1 MFYPTLKN
9 KDAALLDRV
18 RSILDGKGL
27 TVHELSKLSGK
38 TFGQSSRY
46 FISPNFYYDLRMGTV
61 FPSIYQT
68 FALSHFSDYA
78 LVDWLRVF
86 GFQLDEIP
94 RLQTLVNRRR
104 TAILNSTNYDKEAR
118 VPWFRAREAPL
129 ESHKITSLAR
139 IVARAGV
146 RRVRS
151 IERWNRKSFLYV
163 KVGLEDALAFP
174 ELVPGSVLRVDP
186 GVTSGSDGCGV
197 VHRSQPLYLVE
208 HSKGL
213 TCCRL
218 KFLDAERVA
227 LISDH
232 LPLATPEFHLGN
244 EIRILGVADLEIHPL
259 KNVSHARVSAEFSKE
274 WTPTPVRQ
282 VADRAP
288 LGELLCSCRLR
299 SGLEFR
305 EASRIS
311 KEIAEELGDTR
322 YFMTPRSFLGYEK
335 LDTPPRHIHKI
346 MSLCIIY
353 SMAFWDFLRS
363 AGMNIERLG
372 QEPIPENLLPR
383 VAPRKWKRPPRE
395 DHGPPQLSAFPE
407 TLFEEIPLFLRSSL
421 SGLVGLPG
429 LSIRDV
435 FWTGG
440 SRQLFHPLLA
450 GSWFV
455 IVNRRVKRAAPSWPN
470 TFGESPL
477 CLILM
482 RDGSFVC
489 SPCVVKEGMLTLH
502 PHPSS
507 SVPSIT
513 LRNREEAEII
523 GRAVAIV
530 RRL

>member
-1 MFYPTLKN
+1 MFPRTLKS
-9 KDAALLDRV
+9 KDTALLDRV

-27 TVHELSKLSGK
+27 TIHELSRLSER

-46 FISPNFYYDLRMGTV
+46 FISPNFYYDLRIGTV
-61 FPSIYQT
+61 FPNIYQL
-68 FALSHFSDYA
+68 FALSHFSNYV

-86 GFQLDEIP
+86 GFQLDDIP
-94 RLQTLVNRRR
+94 RLQTLLSRRR
-104 TAILNSTNYDKEAR
+104 TATLNSTNYDKETR
-118 VPWFRAREAPL
+118 VPWFRVRETPL
-129 ESHKITSLAR
+129 ESNMITPLAR
-139 IVARAGV
+139 IVTRAAA
-146 RRVRS
+146 RRVGS
-151 IERWNRKSFLYV
+151 IERGNKKSFLYA

-186 GVTSGSDGCGV
+186 GVTSESDGCGV

-218 KFLDAERVA
+218 KFIDTERVA

-232 LPLATPEFHLGN
+232 LPLATPEFRLGK

-259 KNVSHARVSAEFSKE
+259 KNIPYPQVSAEFSKE
-274 WTPTPVRQ
+274 WVP
-282 VADRAP
+282 AP
-288 LGELLCSCRLR
+288 LQQSAKSGSLGELLCSCRLR
-299 SGLEFR
+299 SELAFR
-305 EASRIS
+305 EASRFS

-322 YFMTPRSFLGYEK
+322 YFMTPRSFLSYEK

-353 SMAFWDFLRS
+353 SIAFWDFLSS
-363 AGMNIERLG
+363 AGMNIEQLGREPVPDALLPHVLPSRLG
-372 QEPIPENLLPR
+372 
-383 VAPRKWKRPPRE
+383 RPPRE
-395 DHGPPQLSAFPE
+395 DDTPPQLSVFPE

-421 SGLVGLPG
+421 PGLAGLPG

-440 SRQLFHPLLA
+440 SRQLFHPLLT

-455 IVNRRVKRAAPSWPN
+455 IVNRRMKRAVPSWPSM
-470 TFGESPL
+470 TGESPL

-482 RDGSFVC
+482 RDGTYIC
-489 SPCVVKEGMLTLH
+489 SPCLVKEGTLTLY
-502 PHPSS
+502 PHPGSS
-507 SVPSIT
+507 PLSIT

-523 GRAVAIV
+523 GRVVAIV